1 MHEKRKTMRAE
12 VTVQIKPMPFWQSLI
27 LFGVPALLAVLCQY
41 FLWPFLIGV
50 GISEE
55 SAYHFQALVVFM
67 FLLIASLVAYMVEGN
82 SLDWSSFKDR
92 FRLSKMSGR
101 EWKWTFGGIIA
112 QALLSL
118 VANLLALQLYSLLN
132 FHPPEIFPSG
142 PMTNFPLL
150 SFVLLMNIFSE
161 ELWWRGYILP
171 RQEKQHGR
179 YTWAIHGVLWAFF
192 HAFKWWAVPFMLF
205 TTWIIPLITQRV
217 GNTTPGIIIHLVINS
232 LGILLMA

>member
-67 FLLIASLVAYMVEGN
+67 FLLIASLVAYVVEGN

-118 VANLLALQLYSLLN
+118 VANLLALQLYGLLD

-150 SFVLLMNIFSE
+150 S
-161 ELWWRGYILP
+161 
-171 RQEKQHGR
+171 QHGR